1 MFYNDRKRSAEL
13 GRLGEDMVAE
23 YLRRQGY
30 IIVKRNWKDKY
41 GEIDVIAESKEHI
54 IFVEVKTRTQGA
66 LVSGAEAVDY
76 RKAERIKKTALMFLS
91 RIQVKLMPRFDV
103 AEVTVFGK
111 PDGSLGYKL
120 NYIKSAF

>member
-1 MFYNDRKRSAEL
+1 MFYNDRKSSADL

-41 GEIDVIAESKEHI
+41 GEIDVIAEDTEHI

-66 LVSGAEAVDY
+66 LVSGAEAVNFY
-76 RKAERIKKTALMFLS
+76 KAERIKKTALMFLS
-91 RIQVKLMPRFDV
+91 RLPIKPIPRFDV
-103 AEVTVFGK
+103 AEVTVFNK
-111 PDGSLGYKL
+111 ADGSVGYKL